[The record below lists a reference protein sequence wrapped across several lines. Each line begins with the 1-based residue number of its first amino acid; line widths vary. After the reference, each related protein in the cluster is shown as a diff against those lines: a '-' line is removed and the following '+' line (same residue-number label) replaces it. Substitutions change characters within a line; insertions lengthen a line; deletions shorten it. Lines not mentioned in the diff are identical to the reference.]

1 MDPELQTLALQLAD
15 AAIRNSAREVIERVS
30 ILRAKK
36 QDKETIAELEQII
49 NELINDKSEIIRIA
63 QAYQDELVAQRISDE
78 DVEFLT
84 TNIVPVLKALTD
96 SGATANAQSAA
107 TEKMLELLTPLLSVE
122 TITILQLLG
131 FNFRKAI
138 GQPLTDLVGNAIRS
152 RTQPDDTA
160 AIRKLDL
167 EREIA
172 VLQIAKD
179 PDAYARLGSLTGR
192 QP

>member
-30 ILRAKK
+30 VLRAKK

-78 DVEFLT
+78 DVEFIT
-84 TNIVPVLKALTD
+84 TNIVPVLKALID

-122 TITILQLLG
+122 TITIVQLLG

-172 VLQIAKD
+172 VRQIAKD